1 MLFLITANYS
11 HIVMQVRGIGTVL
24 QDLPNQ
30 LLNLLSGHVAVADPG
45 EGPKGVGPPLS
56 QGLND
61 RLPPP
66 LPLSGRS
73 GSATLSTP
81 KNNRLNR

>member
-61 RLPPP
+61 RLPP
-66 LPLSGRS
+66 LLLSGRS
-73 GSATLSTP
+73 GSATLLTP